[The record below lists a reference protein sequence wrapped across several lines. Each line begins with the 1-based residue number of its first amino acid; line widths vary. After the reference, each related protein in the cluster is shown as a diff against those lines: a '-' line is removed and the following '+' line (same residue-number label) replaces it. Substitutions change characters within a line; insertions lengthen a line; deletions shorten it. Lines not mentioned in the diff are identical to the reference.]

1 MSKSKRIL
9 PARYSWDDKWELV
22 NDLPVEI
29 QIWEDAVVAVANL
42 STEESGGGDTEG
54 RGDIRL
60 GDLN

>member
-42 STEESGGGDTEG
+42 STEESG
-54 RGDIRL
+54 RR
-60 GDLN
+60 